1 MRKEIE
7 ITIEEGRDAGKTFR
21 ITEMSVSKLEK
32 WACRALIALFGVN
45 IPPDV
50 ANLAKTSNTM
60 ALAGAV
66 MRGLS
71 GLDWKLAE
79 PLYDELIEQVA
90 IIPNMSHPRNVIK
103 LCPQNIDNHIE
114 EIGTIMRLRLEV
126 VALSLNFGA
135 GGEGLTSRLSTIL
148 SPQV

>member
-21 ITEMSVSKLEK
+21 VTEMAVSKLEK
-32 WACRALIALFGVN
+32 WSCRALIALFGVN
-45 IPPDV
+45 IPDDL
-50 ANLAKTSNTM
+50 AKLAKTSNSM
-60 ALAGAV
+60 ALASAV

-90 IIPNMSHPRNVIK
+90 IVPNMSHPHNVIK
-103 LCPQNIDNHIE
+103 LCSQNLDNHIE
-114 EIGTIMRLRLEV
+114 ELSTIMRLRAEV
-126 VALSLNFGA
+126 IALSLNFGE
-135 GGEGLTSRLSTIL
+135 GGEGLTCRLTEIL
-148 SPQV
+148 SPRA